1 MFEGLRTGNSRLWTC
16 QSRLAAPVIIFGI
29 ALLMVP
35 VAWRCILK
43 ENAAQL
49 MKLVALL
56 LTSSRSFHCE
66 RKITCCGSFVYIK
79 LMLVFPVQRLES

>member
-1 MFEGLRTGNSRLWTC
+1 
-16 QSRLAAPVIIFGI
+16 
-29 ALLMVP
+29 
-35 VAWRCILK
+35 
-43 ENAAQL
+43 